1 MEHRPNLFFPMA
13 LIAFGALWLLVN
25 FNVIPGENLWAL
37 TRIWPFFLIVWGL
50 SLILR
55 NNLPLTGVVTSAVL
69 VGAAVLAVVFAP
81 QLGWTAPERW
91 HMMDGDF
98 SGRIAGSEQIE
109 TETRPISGVTGVS
122 INYPADVTLIQG
134 DEESIVIEA
143 DDNLLPQLRTEER
156 DGVLVI
162 ESNVRGWSE
171 RVRPTQPVKI
181 TITLANIEVIDMSSA
196 ADVTMAELET
206 AALNVDVSGAGN
218 VTIGNLTAEE
228 FMADLSGAG
237 DMEISGSATNVGLS
251 ISGAGSFDGEGLQT
265 QTATIAI
272 SGFGDASIRVSD
284 ELTVEISGA
293 GSVDYYGSPVV
304 HEDVSG
310 LGDVDQKEE

>member
-1 MEHRPNLFFPMA
+1 MEHRSNLFFPMA

-55 NNLPLTGVVTSAVL
+55 NSWPLTGVVTSAVL
-69 VGAAVLAVVFAP
+69 VGGAVLAVVFAP

-98 SGRIAGSEQIE
+98 SGRVAGSGQIE
-109 TETRPISGVTGVS
+109 TETRQISGVNGVS
-122 INYPADVTLIQG
+122 INYPADVTLVQG
-134 DEESIVIEA
+134 DDESIVIEA

-156 DGVLVI
+156 DGILVV
-162 ESNVRGWSE
+162 ESNVRNWSE
-171 RVRPTQPVKI
+171 RVRPTHPVKI

-196 ADVTMAELET
+196 ADVTMARLET
-206 AALNVDVSGAGN
+206 STLSVDVSGAGN
-218 VTIGNLTAEE
+218 VTIDDLTTEE
-228 FMADLSGAG
+228 FTADLSGAG
-237 DMEISGSATNVGLS
+237 DMEISGSATTVGLS
-251 ISGAGSFDGEGLQT
+251 ISGAGNFEGEDFQT

-293 GSVDYYGSPVV
+293 GSVDYYGSPMV
-304 HEDVSG
+304 HQDVSG
-310 LGDVDQKEE
+310 LGDVNQEEE